1 MVNLVCRSY
10 FTVNC
15 EVSSTVV
22 NPRLGILMSAKLAIP
37 AMHHL
42 LFIKYKVSVSFRVLK
57 NTYTCFMFCTQRY
70 VGLIHIQIALTIIP
84 ECC

>member
-10 FTVNC
+10 FIVNC

-37 AMHHL
+37 AMHHF
-42 LFIKYKVSVSFRVLK
+42 LFIEYKI
-57 NTYTCFMFCTQRY
+57 CFFSGFAHNAT
-70 VGLIHIQIALTIIP
+70 LD
-84 ECC
+84 

>member
-57 NTYTCFMFCTQRY
+57 THTHVLCFAHNAT
-70 VGLIHIQIALTIIP
+70 LD
-84 ECC
+84 